1 MITELWHFFL
11 CGGWVQ
17 CWALKNTGHAC
28 EIWVLKVHILW
39 SPFLLLENRMMTF
52 VFSATPFK
60 VDMESNPKMD
70 PWNRSVFVSFGL
82 FSHCTAPQHEPVGSH
97 FFWVPNMVILT
108 KCPKRSWQTGYK
120 YVNLWLFVIVSFE
133 LISPLTNVKSP
144 FAKKTAEKKHRVGWH
159 FCFQDFRT
167 RSLAIWC
174 ASLWQGLVLQPFSPR
189 IPSIRVDF
197 F

>member
-11 CGGWVQ
+11 WGGWVQ
-17 CWALKNTGHAC
+17 CWALKNTVHAC
-28 EIWVLKVHILW
+28 EIWVLRVHILW

-82 FSHCTAPQHEPVGSH
+82 FSHCTAPQHEPAGSH

-108 KCPKRSWQTGYK
+108 KCPKRSWQTW
-120 YVNLWLFVIVSFE
+120 VQICWFM
-133 LISPLTNVKSP
+133 T
-144 FAKKTAEKKHRVGWH
+144 
-159 FCFQDFRT
+159 FCDCFF
-167 RSLAIWC
+167 W
-174 ASLWQGLVLQPFSPR
+174 
-189 IPSIRVDF
+189 VDF
-197 F
+197 SFDKCEITLCKKKQP